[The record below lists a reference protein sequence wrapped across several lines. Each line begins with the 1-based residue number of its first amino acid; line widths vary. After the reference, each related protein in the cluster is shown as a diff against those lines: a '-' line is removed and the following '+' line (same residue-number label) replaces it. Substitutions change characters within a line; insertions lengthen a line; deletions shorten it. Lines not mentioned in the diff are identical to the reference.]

1 MTSFFESLE
10 PEVAEEIEN
19 LSRLA
24 YEVRENRA
32 VVLRSYA
39 VPDEAAL
46 LENIRSGALAEH
58 PAYEH
63 YLAARILEDMRETA
77 RELMA
82 QRLKEATA

>member
-77 RELMA
+77 RALMA
-82 QRLKEATA
+82 QRLKEASA

>member
-10 PEVAEEIEN
+10 PEVAEEIES
-19 LSRLA
+19 LARLA

-32 VVLRSYA
+32 VVLRSYG

-77 RELMA
+77 RALMA
-82 QRLKEATA
+82 QRLKEATP